1 VPCITFVASTKFSN
15 QIFYFRLVKVAKKIG
30 YQLLVLWGVVTV
42 VFFLFNLTGSDP
54 VQNLVGENANQEVVT
69 NMRNKLR
76 LNHSL
81 SIRYLEY
88 LNNLSPISVNR
99 SDNFS
104 EAFYADSSIYK
115 GWTLLLSDKRSL
127 WIKFP
132 SLGKSFISEKSVSS
146 IFVESFPGTFVLA
159 LGSILLSL
167 IIGIPLGIWAF
178 QRKDTCVDK
187 TVLFVSAIGMA
198 GPSFFVALIV
208 AWIGAVLLRDYT
220 GLSMTGSW
228 YSVDVW
234 DGKYIDLKNLIL
246 PMITL
251 MIRPLAIIVQLTRSS
266 MLDVMSQDFIRTA
279 RAKGLSER
287 RVLYRHALPNAL
299 NPVVTA
305 VSGWFA
311 SLLAGAVFVEFV
323 FGWKGIGQELFMAI
337 EKQDQPIV
345 MGGVILVSTV
355 FIVVNV
361 LVEWVY
367 GILDPRIRTSSN

>member
-1 VPCITFVASTKFSN
+1 
-15 QIFYFRLVKVAKKIG
+15 
-30 YQLLVLWGVVTV
+30 
-42 VFFLFNLTGSDP
+42 
-54 VQNLVGENANQEVVT
+54 
-69 NMRNKLR
+69 MRNKLR

-81 SIRYLEY
+81 GIRYLEY
-88 LNNLSPISVNR
+88 LNNLSPISFNR

-104 EAFYADSSIYK
+104 EAFYADTNSYN
-115 GWTLLLSDKRSL
+115 GWSFPISEKRAL

-146 IFVESFPGTFVLA
+146 IFAESFPGTFVLA

-178 QRKDTCVDK
+178 QKKDSWIDK

-234 DGKYIDLKNLIL
+234 EGKYIDLKNLIL

-279 RAKGLSER
+279 RAKGLSEV

-345 MGGVILVSTV
+345 MGGVILVSAV
-355 FIVVNV
+355 FILVNV

>member
-1 VPCITFVASTKFSN
+1 
-15 QIFYFRLVKVAKKIG
+15 
-30 YQLLVLWGVVTV
+30 
-42 VFFLFNLTGSDP
+42 
-54 VQNLVGENANQEVVT
+54 
-69 NMRNKLR
+69 M
-76 LNHSL
+76 
-81 SIRYLEY
+81 
-88 LNNLSPISVNR
+88 
-99 SDNFS
+99 
-104 EAFYADSSIYK
+104 
-115 GWTLLLSDKRSL
+115 

-146 IFVESFPGTFVLA
+146 IFAESFPGTFVLA

-178 QRKDTCVDK
+178 QKKDSWIDK

-234 DGKYIDLKNLIL
+234 EGKYIDLKNLIL

-367 GILDPRIRTSSN
+367 GWLDPRIRTSSN